1 MKIRLITHRVHA
13 VAWMFAMT
21 LIAIASPVGV
31 VSASAQGA
39 DIATRVQFLHAGTEL
54 GEVEIFLN
62 ESEEVD
68 EFAYGEVSDWID
80 VDPGSVRVTITEDQ
94 AGFNT
99 AIFDTVYPVP
109 AGNDYF
115 VVITDALILSASF
128 DTSSVT
134 LQGSR
139 AQIVHASV
147 DTPPVTVTASGNA
160 VALATELHYAGTSQT
175 SPLPSGTYDIEV
187 ALADTGEVVLTKPG
201 VVIDPNQSYAL
212 VLVGDPGDPEK
223 PLDVIVL
230 QTELQETPSTPVS

>member
-1 MKIRLITHRVHA
+1 MKIRTITHRVHA
-13 VAWMFAMT
+13 ASWVFAMA
-21 LIAIASPVGV
+21 LIAVAFPFGIVG
-31 VSASAQGA
+31 ASAQGA
-39 DIATRVQFLHAGTEL
+39 DIATRVQFVHAGTDL

-62 ESEEVD
+62 ETEELD

-80 VDPGSVRVTITEDQ
+80 VDPGSLRVTITKDE

-99 AIFDTVYPVP
+99 AVFDSAYPVP

-160 VALATELHYAGTSQT
+160 VALATELHFAGTSAPA
-175 SPLPSGTYDIEV
+175 PLPSGTYDLEV

-201 VVIDPNQSYAL
+201 VVIDPDRSYAL
-212 VLVGDPGDPEK
+212 VLVGDPLDSDK

-230 QTELQETPSTPVS
+230 QTELQEPPSTPVS